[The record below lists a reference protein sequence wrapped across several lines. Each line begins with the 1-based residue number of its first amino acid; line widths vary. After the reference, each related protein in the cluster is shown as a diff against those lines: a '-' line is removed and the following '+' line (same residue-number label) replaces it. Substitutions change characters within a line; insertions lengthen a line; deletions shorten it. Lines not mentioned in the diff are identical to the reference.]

1 MRSREEIL
9 SGASLSDLGEN
20 SYVLYEKIKNIK
32 DGKLVDLGVRGGVSS
47 DIMLIESEERNN
59 KVFGVDVNINGIA
72 EPVLKNSNYKTLLG
86 DSVTIGKRWKEE
98 IDFLF
103 VDTFHIKDQVMCE
116 LYYWYPHV
124 KVGSMIAFHD
134 SNWPEGMRDTY
145 GEIQWGRV
153 EEGIM
158 EFFGIDSLTYED
170 EFVKVEN
177 YPESYGMTFV
187 TIKKRKD
194 HTKSE
199 NWEEVFQNRNNLI
212 SMFWNENNI
221 GEIEIE
227 LTI

>member
-1 MRSREEIL
+1 
-9 SGASLSDLGEN
+9 
-20 SYVLYEKIKNIK
+20 
-32 DGKLVDLGVRGGVSS
+32 
-47 DIMLIESEERNN
+47 
-59 KVFGVDVNINGIA
+59 
-72 EPVLKNSNYKTLLG
+72 
-86 DSVTIGKRWKEE
+86 
-98 IDFLF
+98 
-103 VDTFHIKDQVMCE
+103 
-116 LYYWYPHV
+116 
-124 KVGSMIAFHD
+124 
-134 SNWPEGMRDTY
+134 MRDTY
-145 GEIQWGRV
+145 GGIQWGRV

-170 EFVKVEN
+170 EFIKVEN

-194 HTKSE
+194 YTKSE